1 MKAQPAGESDATQ
14 RGAVNRQEMPRRRWF
29 WAALAT
35 TLTLPALLA
44 FAAYRHDMHRAY
56 ERITGKSRLIASPY
70 GQIEYSQGGSGPP
83 VLVIHGSGGGFD
95 LGELLAHAV
104 MGDRFHWIAPSRF
117 GYLRSTFHPGA
128 SFDDQAHAYAWLL
141 DRLGLQQVAVV
152 AISHGGPGA
161 LLFALLHPERVSS
174 LTLISAGVAS
184 SADAAQAQANSQGDM
199 LMTIFQHDA
208 LYWAV
213 TKLFRKRFITLMGA
227 GDEVSATLTPEQQQ
241 QVDEI
246 IDAMNPTSPRSAG
259 AAFDNRAAMP
269 NERIASIRVPTLIF
283 HARDDSLQLYRH
295 AEFAASRIAH
305 SRLIGFDRGGH
316 LLMVVEQRKI
326 RELLQHH
333 LIEHAGPRS
342 WLDDATRR

>member
-1 MKAQPAGESDATQ
+1 M
-14 RGAVNRQEMPRRRWF
+14 RRRRRF
-29 WAALAT
+29 WAAVVGVLALP
-35 TLTLPALLA
+35 TLLG
-44 FAAYRHDMHRAY
+44 FAAYRHDMQRAY
-56 ERITGKSRLIASPY
+56 ARITGKSKLVASPY

-95 LGELLAHAV
+95 HGELLARAAL
-104 MGDRFHWIAPSRF
+104 GERFHWIAPSRF

-141 DRLGLQQVAVV
+141 DHLGLQQVAVV
-152 AISHGGPGA
+152 AIAHGGPGT

-184 SADAAQAQANSQGDM
+184 ASDAAQAQANSQGDR
-199 LMTIFQHDA
+199 LMTLFQHDP

-213 TKLFRKRFITLMGA
+213 TQLFRKRFIALMGA
-227 GDEVSATLTPEQQQ
+227 SDEVSARLTPAQRQ

-246 IDAMNPTSPRSAG
+246 IDAMNPASPRSAG

-269 NERIASIRVPTLIF
+269 NERIASIRAPTLIF

-305 SRLIGFDRGGH
+305 ARLVGFDKGGH
-316 LLMVVEQRKI
+316 LLLVVEQSKI
-326 RELLQHH
+326 RELLQQH
-333 LIEHAGPRS
+333 LIEHAGKPP
-342 WLDDATRR
+342 